1 MINVVTVIMELSML
15 CDIGLKHLNVDA
27 YYDISYVR
35 LVVDFELL
43 AGSLVWSLP
52 LHYWNWFF
60 ELICTIVSGLN
71 KHLIYVTGSSKVNDS
86 L

>member
-1 MINVVTVIMELSML
+1 
-15 CDIGLKHLNVDA
+15 
-27 YYDISYVR
+27 VR

-43 AGSLVWSLP
+43 AGSLVWALP